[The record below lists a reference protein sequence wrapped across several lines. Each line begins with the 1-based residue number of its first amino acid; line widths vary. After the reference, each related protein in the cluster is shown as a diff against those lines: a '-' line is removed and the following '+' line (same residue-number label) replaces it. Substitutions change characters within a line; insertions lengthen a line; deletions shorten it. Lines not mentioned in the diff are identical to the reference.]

1 MALKE
6 FKGRMLPSAPSSTL
20 TVMLSMPL
28 QCGSFNCKTEDLGFA
43 LWICVIAY
51 AGHRLWPGNGRK
63 RLFKEFNT
71 SQMVLKGIVSMEVFS
86 LISMEVCTFS
96 MEVIW
101 MVLKG
106 GWLHAVGT
114 FGCRLASRPGM
125 TWLTFALVSSGCTAG
140 LFVPGSR
147 LLRPTLCTEV
157 VFIATLVTFF
167 APCWAFSRQVGHSTL
182 TAYLTITFGS
192 LALTFPLLEGPDLVY
207 CGCHCNSSIGL
218 VSLEVLDSCLVLLG
232 ML

>member
-1 MALKE
+1 
-6 FKGRMLPSAPSSTL
+6 
-20 TVMLSMPL
+20 
-28 QCGSFNCKTEDLGFA
+28 
-43 LWICVIAY
+43 
-51 AGHRLWPGNGRK
+51 
-63 RLFKEFNT
+63 
-71 SQMVLKGIVSMEVFS
+71 MVLKGGSMEVSS

-114 FGCRLASRPGM
+114 FGHQLASRPGM
-125 TWLTFALVSSGCTAG
+125 MWLTFAFASSECAAG
-140 LFVPGSR
+140 LSVPGSW

-157 VFIATLVTFF
+157 VFIATLVTFS
-167 APCWAFSRQVGHSTL
+167 APCWAFSRQLRCSTL

-192 LALTFPLLEGPDLVY
+192 LALTFPLLEGPDLIY
-207 CGCHCNSSIGL
+207 CGCCCNSSIGL
-218 VSLEVLDSCLVLLG
+218 VSLEVLDGCLMLLG